1 MAINKNFVVKN
12 GLEVNENLIVANA
25 TDNMVGVGT
34 STPNNTLHVF
44 GGIGATDVRIT
55 GVSSFIGDVKAGS
68 SGTIFTVIDSSNSV
82 GVGTDQPA
90 YLLDIRGPVST
101 GYTSLYV
108 QGDVRL
114 TGDLIADDLTF
125 DQATLASLRVTGFT
139 TAQELVVGFG
149 ASVAGITTLGNTV
162 VGGATTELVVNGDTY
177 IAGDLIIRDDVALD
191 TNLFIVGIATIG
203 LLHVGSGFTAAGIST
218 FLGHI
223 DAQSTLNVGSA
234 ATISGDL
241 NVTNFNIG
249 AGGTIF
255 KATGDGT
262 VQIGSGTT
270 NATVTI
276 NGASVPSIG
285 LVVALGG

>member
-1 MAINKNFVVKN
+1 MI
-12 GLEVNENLIVANA
+12 E
-25 TDNMVGVGT
+25 
-34 STPNNTLHVF
+34 
-44 GGIGATDVRIT
+44 
-55 GVSSFIGDVKAGS
+55 
-68 SGTIFTVIDSSNSV
+68 
-82 GVGTDQPA
+82 A
-90 YLLDIRGPVST
+90 YFES
-101 GYTSLYV
+101 
-108 QGDVRL
+108 
-114 TGDLIADDLTF
+114 
-125 DQATLASLRVTGFT
+125 SLRVTGFT

-203 LLHVGSGFTAAGIST
+203 TLNVGSGFTAAGIST

-276 NGASVPSIG
+276 NGATVPSIG